1 MRTRTRLRNRHLAV
15 QLHRLVIIHN
25 KRAVAV
31 IDQHAAVAVARE
43 LIQAGVGH
51 DHQVVAEL
59 LAAHGNRT
67 VQDALRIPC
76 GRADLVLIL
85 IARNAEQVNAADA
98 RLVRLTH
105 GGDDALQG
113 VLVLTGHRTNR
124 LRLVN
129 AVANEEHLNQ
139 LRGAQSG
146 LSDEGAHGCGGTQA
160 ARAAGE
166 VHDLS

>member
-15 QLHRLVIIHN
+15 QLHSLVIIHHEG
-25 KRAVAV
+25 AVAV

-43 LIQAGVGH
+43 LIQAGISH

-59 LAAHGNRT
+59 LTAHSNGT
-67 VQDALRIPC
+67 VQDALRIPG

-85 IARNAEQVNAADA
+85 IAGNTEQVNATDA
-98 RLVRLTH
+98 RLVGLTH
-105 GGDDALQG
+105 GGNDALQG

-124 LRLVN
+124 LRLVD

-139 LRGAQSG
+139 LRGAQGG
-146 LSDEGAHGCGGTQA
+146 LSDEGAHGCGGAQA